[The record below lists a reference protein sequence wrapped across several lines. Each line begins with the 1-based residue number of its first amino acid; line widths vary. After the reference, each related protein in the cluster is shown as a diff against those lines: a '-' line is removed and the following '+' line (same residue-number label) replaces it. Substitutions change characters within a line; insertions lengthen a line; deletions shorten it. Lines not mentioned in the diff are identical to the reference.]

1 MRRTLEEGSAT
12 LLWAE
17 GGGGADCAEGASV
30 SWVPKRAE
38 LRVRPGTT
46 GGSALP
52 LICGCVCRK
61 EGAREGPAGVGGAVL
76 SDRGAEREETRRFLS
91 GLQIREE
98 SKCFIVLFCCNQVK
112 CFTFLKKS
120 VCKV

>member
-1 MRRTLEEGSAT
+1 MRRTLEEGSAV
-12 LLWAE
+12 LLWLG
-17 GGGGADCAEGASV
+17 GGGGAECVEGASV

-61 EGAREGPAGVGGAVL
+61 EGAREGPAGVGGAAL
-76 SDRGAEREETRRFLS
+76 SDRGGARDETRRFLS
-91 GLQIREE
+91 GLQIRKEE
-98 SKCFIVLFCCNQVK
+98 NVYA
-112 CFTFLKKS
+112 TFRNSDKF
-120 VCKV
+120 

>member
-12 LLWAE
+12 LLWAA
-17 GGGGADCAEGASV
+17 GGGGADCAESASV

-61 EGAREGPAGVGGAVL
+61 EGAREGPAGVGGAAL
-76 SDRGAEREETRRFLS
+76 SDRGPEREETRRFLS
-91 GLQIREE
+91 GLKSENKANILLF
-98 SKCFIVLFCCNQVK
+98 KFCCD
-112 CFTFLKKS
+112 
-120 VCKV
+120 